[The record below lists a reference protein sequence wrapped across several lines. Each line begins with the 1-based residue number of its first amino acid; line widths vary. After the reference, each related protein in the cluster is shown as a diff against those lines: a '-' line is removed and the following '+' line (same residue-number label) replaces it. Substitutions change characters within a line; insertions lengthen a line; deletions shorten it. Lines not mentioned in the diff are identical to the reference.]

1 MKKPPRRTAERILAT
16 ALDLFNRYGE
26 PNVATTLI
34 ASDMGISPGN
44 LFYHFPAKELLVN
57 ALFDEYEKDMLQ
69 LLPAAADVQD
79 VEHAWF
85 FLHSLFE
92 LVWRHRFIY
101 RDLNDLL
108 SKNRHLEAQTKAVL
122 QRKQQA
128 FELMLSGMHAHGL
141 LQQDP
146 NERQH
151 CATHMLVLLTWWLSY
166 EYVQNPRHALE
177 QTNAGHSVLRGAQQV
192 LALLLPYLTHEP
204 KSQLAQLI
212 QVYGTAQALHTPPD
226 HQAD

>member
-57 ALFDEYEKDMLQ
+57 ALFDEYVHDMDQ
-69 LLPAAADVQD
+69 LLPAATDVRD
-79 VEHAWF
+79 MEHAWF
-85 FLHSLFE
+85 FMHSLFE
-92 LVWRHRFIY
+92 LIWRHRFIY

-108 SKNRHLEAQTKAVL
+108 SKNRHLEGQVKGVL

-128 FELMLSGMHAHGL
+128 FEAMLSGLQEQGL
-141 LQQDP
+141 LSQGAF
-146 NERQH
+146 ERQS
-151 CATHMLVLLTWWLSY
+151 CATHMVVLLTWWLSY

-177 QTNAGHSVLRGAQQV
+177 DNNADHSALRGAQQV
-192 LALLLPYLTHEP
+192 LGLLLPYLDELP
-204 KSQLAQLI
+204 KLQLQALI
-212 QVYGTAQALHTPPD
+212 QVYRAE
-226 HQAD
+226 

>member
-57 ALFDEYEKDMLQ
+57 ALFDEYVHDMDQ
-69 LLPAAADVQD
+69 LLPAAADVRD
-79 VEHAWF
+79 MEHAWF
-85 FLHSLFE
+85 FMHSLFE
-92 LVWRHRFIY
+92 LIWRHRFIY

-108 SKNRHLEAQTKAVL
+108 SKNRHLEGQVKGVL
-122 QRKQQA
+122 QRKQKA
-128 FELMLSGMHAHGL
+128 FEAMLSGLQEQGL
-141 LQQDP
+141 LSQGAF
-146 NERQH
+146 ERQS
-151 CATHMLVLLTWWLSY
+151 CATHMVVLLTWWLSY

-177 QTNAGHSVLRGAQQV
+177 DTNADHSALRGAQQV
-192 LALLLPYLTHEP
+192 LGLLLPYLDELP
-204 KSQLAQLI
+204 KLQLQALI
-212 QVYGTAQALHTPPD
+212 QVYRAE
-226 HQAD
+226 

>member
-1 MKKPPRRTAERILAT
+1 VKKPPRRTAERILAT
-16 ALDLFNRYGE
+16 TLDLFNRYGE

-57 ALFDEYEKDMLQ
+57 ALFDEYQRDIQQ
-69 LLPAAADVQD
+69 LLPAAAEVQD

-92 LVWRHRFIY
+92 LIWQYRFIY

-108 SKNRHLEAQTKAVL
+108 SKNRHLEEQTKTVL

-128 FELMLSGMHAHGL
+128 FEAMLTGLQTHGL
-141 LQQDP
+141 LNQSEA
-146 NERQH
+146 ERH
-151 CATHMLVLLTWWLSY
+151 CCATHMVVLLTWWLSY

-177 QTNAGHSVLRGAQQV
+177 ETSAGHSALRGAQQV
-192 LALLLPYLTHEP
+192 LGLLLPYLSETP
-204 KSQLAQLI
+204 KGQLQALI
-212 QVYGTAQALHTPPD
+212 QVYSAG
-226 HQAD
+226 

>member
-34 ASDMGISPGN
+34 ALDMGISPGN

-57 ALFDEYEKDMLQ
+57 ALFDEYVHDMDQ
-69 LLPAAADVQD
+69 LLPAATDVRD
-79 VEHAWF
+79 MEHAWF
-85 FLHSLFE
+85 FMHSLFE
-92 LVWRHRFIY
+92 LIWRHRFIY

-108 SKNRHLEAQTKAVL
+108 SKNRHLEGQVKGVL

-128 FELMLSGMHAHGL
+128 FEAMLSGLQEQGL
-141 LQQDP
+141 LSQGAF
-146 NERQH
+146 ERQS
-151 CATHMLVLLTWWLSY
+151 CATHMVVLLTWWLSY

-177 QTNAGHSVLRGAQQV
+177 DTNADHSALRGAQQV
-192 LALLLPYLTHEP
+192 LGLLLPYLDELP
-204 KSQLAQLI
+204 KLQLQALI
-212 QVYGTAQALHTPPD
+212 QVYRAE
-226 HQAD
+226 

>member
-57 ALFDEYEKDMLQ
+57 ALFDEYVHDMNQ
-69 LLPAAADVQD
+69 LLPAAADVRD
-79 VEHAWF
+79 MEHAWF
-85 FLHSLFE
+85 FMHSLFE
-92 LVWRHRFIY
+92 LIWRHRFIY

-108 SKNRHLEAQTKAVL
+108 SKNRHLEAQVKAVL
-122 QRKQQA
+122 QRKHQA
-128 FELMLSGMHAHGL
+128 FEALLSGLQEQNL
-141 LQQDP
+141 LSQSP
-146 NERQH
+146 FERH
-151 CATHMLVLLTWWLSY
+151 SCATHMVVLQTWWLSY

-177 QTNAGHSVLRGAQQV
+177 DTSADQSALRGAQQV
-192 LALLLPYLTHEP
+192 LGLLLPYLSETP
-204 KSQLAQLI
+204 KGQLKALI
-212 QVYGTAQALHTPPD
+212 QVYRAE
-226 HQAD
+226 

>member
-57 ALFDEYEKDMLQ
+57 ALFDEYVHDLDQ
-69 LLPAAADVQD
+69 LLPAATDVRD
-79 VEHAWF
+79 MEHAWF
-85 FLHSLFE
+85 FMHSLFE
-92 LVWRHRFIY
+92 LIWRHRFIY

-108 SKNRHLEAQTKAVL
+108 SKNRHLEGQVKGVL

-128 FELMLSGMHAHGL
+128 FEAMLSGLQEQGL
-141 LQQDP
+141 LSQGAF
-146 NERQH
+146 ERQS
-151 CATHMLVLLTWWLSY
+151 CATHMVVLLTWWLSY

-177 QTNAGHSVLRGAQQV
+177 DTNADHSALRGAQQV
-192 LALLLPYLTHEP
+192 LGLLLPYLDELP
-204 KSQLAQLI
+204 KLQLQALI
-212 QVYGTAQALHTPPD
+212 QVYRAE
-226 HQAD
+226 

>member
-57 ALFDEYEKDMLQ
+57 ALFDEYVHDMDQ
-69 LLPAAADVQD
+69 LLPAAADVRD
-79 VEHAWF
+79 LEHAWF
-85 FLHSLFE
+85 FMHSLFE
-92 LVWRHRFIY
+92 LIWRHRFIY

-108 SKNRHLEAQTKAVL
+108 SKNRHLEAQVKGVL
-122 QRKQQA
+122 QRKQTA
-128 FELMLSGMHAHGL
+128 LEDMLSGLQQHGL
-141 LQQDP
+141 LSQAVF
-146 NERQH
+146 ERQS
-151 CATHMLVLLTWWLSY
+151 CATHMVVLLTWWLSY

-177 QTNAGHSVLRGAQQV
+177 DTNAGHSALRGAQQV
-192 LALLLPYLTHEP
+192 LGLLLPYLADAP
-204 KSQLAQLI
+204 KAQLQSLI
-212 QVYGTAQALHTPPD
+212 QVYNAE
-226 HQAD
+226 

>member
-57 ALFDEYEKDMLQ
+57 ALFDEYLSEMNQ
-69 LLPAAADVQD
+69 LLPAAADAQD
-79 VEHAWF
+79 MEHAWF
-85 FLHSLFE
+85 FMHSLFE
-92 LVWRHRFIY
+92 LIWRHRFVY

-108 SKNRHLEAQTKAVL
+108 SKNRHLEEQTKTVL
-122 QRKQQA
+122 QHKQEA
-128 FELMLSGMHAHGL
+128 FEAMLSGLQQHGL
-141 LQQDP
+141 LTQGDE
-146 NERQH
+146 ERQS
-151 CATHMLVLLTWWLSY
+151 CATHMVVLLTWWLSY

-177 QTNAGHSVLRGAQQV
+177 ETNAGHSVLRGAQQV
-192 LALLLPYLTHEP
+192 LGLLLPYLSEAP
-204 KSQLAQLI
+204 KSQLQALI
-212 QVYGTAQALHTPPD
+212 QVYSA
-226 HQAD
+226 

>member
-26 PNVATTLI
+26 PNVSTTLI

-57 ALFDEYEKDMLQ
+57 ALFDEYLNEMNQ

-79 VEHAWF
+79 MEHAWF
-85 FLHSLFE
+85 FMHSLFE
-92 LVWRHRFIY
+92 LIWRYRFIY

-108 SKNRHLEAQTKAVL
+108 SKNRHLEGQVKGVL
-122 QRKQQA
+122 QRKHQA
-128 FELMLSGMHAHGL
+128 FEAMLSGLHEQGL
-141 LQQDP
+141 LSQGAV
-146 NERQH
+146 ERQS
-151 CATHMLVLLTWWLSY
+151 CATHMVVLLTWWLSY

-177 QTNAGHSVLRGAQQV
+177 NTNADLSALRGAQQV
-192 LALLLPYLTHEP
+192 LGLLLTYLSEAP
-204 KSQLAQLI
+204 KSQLQALI
-212 QVYGTAQALHTPPD
+212 QVYSA
-226 HQAD
+226 

>member
-57 ALFDEYEKDMLQ
+57 ALFDEYVHDMDQ
-69 LLPAAADVQD
+69 LLPAAADVRD
-79 VEHAWF
+79 MEHAWF
-85 FLHSLFE
+85 FMHSLFE
-92 LVWRHRFIY
+92 LIWRHRFIY

-108 SKNRHLEAQTKAVL
+108 SKNRHLEGQVKGVL
-122 QRKQQA
+122 QRKQKA
-128 FELMLSGMHAHGL
+128 FEAMLSGLQEQGL
-141 LQQDP
+141 LSQGAF
-146 NERQH
+146 ERQS
-151 CATHMLVLLTWWLSY
+151 CATHMVVLLTWWLSY

-177 QTNAGHSVLRGAQQV
+177 DNNADHSALRGAQQV
-192 LALLLPYLTHEP
+192 LGLLLPYLDELP
-204 KSQLAQLI
+204 KLQLQALI
-212 QVYGTAQALHTPPD
+212 QVYRAE
-226 HQAD
+226 

>member
-44 LFYHFPAKELLVN
+44 LFYHFAAKELLVN
-57 ALFDEYEKDMLQ
+57 ALFDEYLSEMNQ

-79 VEHAWF
+79 MEHAWF
-85 FLHSLFE
+85 FMHSLFE
-92 LVWRHRFIY
+92 LIWRHRFIY

-108 SKNRHLEAQTKAVL
+108 SKNRHLEGQVKGVL

-128 FELMLSGMHAHGL
+128 FEALLSG
-141 LQQDP
+141 LQQHALL
-146 NERQH
+146 NQSGAERH
-151 CATHMLVLLTWWLSY
+151 SCATHMVVLLTWWLSY

-177 QTNAGHSVLRGAQQV
+177 NTNADLSALRGAQQV
-192 LALLLPYLTHEP
+192 LGLLLPYLSEAP
-204 KSQLAQLI
+204 KSQLQALI
-212 QVYGTAQALHTPPD
+212 QVYSA
-226 HQAD
+226 

>member
-57 ALFDEYEKDMLQ
+57 ALFDEYVHDMDQ
-69 LLPAAADVQD
+69 LLPAAADVRD
-79 VEHAWF
+79 MEHAWF
-85 FLHSLFE
+85 FMHSLFE
-92 LVWRHRFIY
+92 LIWRHRFIY

-108 SKNRHLEAQTKAVL
+108 SKNRHLEGQVKGVL

-128 FELMLSGMHAHGL
+128 FEAMLSGLQEQGL
-141 LQQDP
+141 LSQGAF
-146 NERQH
+146 ERQS
-151 CATHMLVLLTWWLSY
+151 CATHMVVLLTWWLSY

-177 QTNAGHSVLRGAQQV
+177 DTNADHSALRGAQQV
-192 LALLLPYLTHEP
+192 LGLLLPYLDELP
-204 KSQLAQLI
+204 KLQL
-212 QVYGTAQALHTPPD
+212 QALIKVYR
-226 HQAD
+226 AE

>member
-1 MKKPPRRTAERILAT
+1 VKKPPHRTAERILAT

-57 ALFDEYEKDMLQ
+57 ALFDEYLHDMDQ

-79 VEHAWF
+79 MEHAWF
-85 FLHSLFE
+85 FMHSLFE
-92 LVWRHRFIY
+92 LIWRHRFIY

-108 SKNRHLEAQTKAVL
+108 SKNRHLEEQTKTVL
-122 QRKQQA
+122 QYKHQA
-128 FELMLSGMHAHGL
+128 FDAMLTGLQTHGL
-141 LQQDP
+141 LSQSP
-146 NERQH
+146 TERH
-151 CATHMLVLLTWWLSY
+151 SCATHMVVLLTWWLSY

-177 QTNAGHSVLRGAQQV
+177 EANAGQSALRGAQQV
-192 LALLLPYLTHEP
+192 LGLLLPYLSEMP
-204 KSQLAQLI
+204 KSQLQALI
-212 QVYGTAQALHTPPD
+212 QVYSAR
-226 HQAD
+226 

>member
-57 ALFDEYEKDMLQ
+57 ALFDEYLHDMDQ

-79 VEHAWF
+79 MEHAWF
-85 FLHSLFE
+85 FMHSLFE
-92 LVWRHRFIY
+92 LIWRHRFIY

-108 SKNRHLEAQTKAVL
+108 SKNRHLEGQVKGVL

-128 FELMLSGMHAHGL
+128 FEALLSGLQQHGL
-141 LQQDP
+141 LNQSGA
-146 NERQH
+146 ERH
-151 CATHMLVLLTWWLSY
+151 SCATHMVVLLTWWLSY

-177 QTNAGHSVLRGAQQV
+177 NTNADLSALRGAQQV
-192 LALLLPYLTHEP
+192 LGLLLPYLSEVP
-204 KSQLAQLI
+204 KSQLQALI
-212 QVYGTAQALHTPPD
+212 QVYSA
-226 HQAD
+226 

>member
-57 ALFDEYEKDMLQ
+57 ALFDEYVHDIDQ
-69 LLPAAADVQD
+69 LLPAATDVRD
-79 VEHAWF
+79 MEHAWF
-85 FLHSLFE
+85 FMHSLFE
-92 LVWRHRFIY
+92 LIWRHRFIY

-108 SKNRHLEAQTKAVL
+108 SKNRYLEGQVKGVL

-128 FELMLSGMHAHGL
+128 FEAMLSGVQEQGL
-141 LQQDP
+141 LSQGAF
-146 NERQH
+146 ERQS
-151 CATHMLVLLTWWLSY
+151 CATHMVVLLTWWLSY
-166 EYVQNPRHALE
+166 EYVRNPRHALE
-177 QTNAGHSVLRGAQQV
+177 EDSA
-192 LALLLPYLTHEP
+192 
-204 KSQLAQLI
+204 
-212 QVYGTAQALHTPPD
+212 AQALIGGAQHVLRLLSPHLVAGAREHLQSLLAHYSTP
-226 HQAD
+226 HAD

>member
-44 LFYHFPAKELLVN
+44 LFYHFAAKELLVN
-57 ALFDEYEKDMLQ
+57 ALFDEYLRDMDQ
-69 LLPAAADVQD
+69 LLPAAADVRD
-79 VEHAWF
+79 LEHAWF
-85 FLHSLFE
+85 FMHSLFE
-92 LVWRHRFIY
+92 LIWRHRFIY

-108 SKNRHLEAQTKAVL
+108 SKNRHLESQVKGVL

-128 FELMLSGMHAHGL
+128 FEAMLSGLQEKNL
-141 LQQDP
+141 LTQSP
-146 NERQH
+146 FERH
-151 CATHMLVLLTWWLSY
+151 SSATHMVVVLTWWLSY

-177 QTNAGHSVLRGAQQV
+177 DANADHSALRGAQQV
-192 LALLLPYLTHEP
+192 LGLLLPYLSETP
-204 KSQLAQLI
+204 KGQLQTLI
-212 QVYGTAQALHTPPD
+212 QVYSAA
-226 HQAD
+226 

>member
-16 ALDLFNRYGE
+16 ALDLFNRFGE

-57 ALFDEYEKDMLQ
+57 ALFDEYMSDMDQ
-69 LLPAAADVQD
+69 LLPAAADVRD
-79 VEHAWF
+79 MEHAWF
-85 FLHSLFE
+85 FMHSLFE
-92 LVWRHRFIY
+92 LIWRHRFIY

-108 SKNRHLEAQTKAVL
+108 SKNRHLEAQVKAVL

-128 FELMLSGMHAHGL
+128 FEALLSG
-141 LQQDP
+141 LQEQ
-146 NERQH
+146 NLMSQTTFERH
-151 CATHMLVLLTWWLSY
+151 SCATHMVVLQTWWLSY

-177 QTNAGHSVLRGAQQV
+177 DTSADQSALRGAQQV
-192 LALLLPYLTHEP
+192 LGLLLPYLSETP
-204 KSQLAQLI
+204 KGQLKALI
-212 QVYGTAQALHTPPD
+212 QVYRAE
-226 HQAD
+226 

>member
-34 ASDMGISPGN
+34 ASGMGISPGN
-44 LFYHFPAKELLVN
+44 LFYHFAAKELLVN
-57 ALFDEYEKDMLQ
+57 ALFDEYVHDMDQ

-79 VEHAWF
+79 MEHAWF
-85 FLHSLFE
+85 FMHSLFE
-92 LVWRHRFIY
+92 LIWRHRFIY

-108 SKNRHLEAQTKAVL
+108 SKNRHLEGQVKAVL

-128 FELMLSGMHAHGL
+128 FEAMLSGLQEQGL
-141 LQQDP
+141 LSQGAF
-146 NERQH
+146 ERQS
-151 CATHMLVLLTWWLSY
+151 CATHMVVLLTWWLSY

-177 QTNAGHSVLRGAQQV
+177 DNNADHSALRGAQQV
-192 LALLLPYLTHEP
+192 LGLLLPYLDELP
-204 KSQLAQLI
+204 KLQLQALI
-212 QVYGTAQALHTPPD
+212 QVYRAE
-226 HQAD
+226 